1 MSELKMSDKT
11 LSQSKQMNRHNVI
24 QCSFKIQTKEEEI
37 KVEAYTQLLLNPQ
50 RLERQINRILRIL
63 EHISRFCGKQTY
75 KRKPNKQKTGWVYVI
90 FFQTEKSL
98 EQFLV
103 RKH

>member
-63 EHISRFCGKQTY
+63 EHIYPDFVANKHTNENQTNRKQAGY
-75 KRKPNKQKTGWVYVI
+75 M
-90 FFQTEKSL
+90 
-98 EQFLV
+98 
-103 RKH
+103 